1 MEIILKALQVA
12 TEAHKEQKRKIDQ
25 TPYIA
30 HPAAVAMILQNQR
43 QNIELVIAGIL
54 HDILEDTKVDKTFIK
69 NTFGHNVLE
78 LVEKVTEDKSIKD
91 WKERKQKYINTI
103 NSSTSDVM
111 LLSAADKFHNLFT
124 IFEDSKILED
134 KLWNHFKAGKQEQFW
149 FYNELCKI
157 YERNEILREYDL
169 IHDIR
174 KLINQIFEEKENP
187 TTGSTVCHEKAP

>member
-1 MEIILKALQVA
+1 
-12 TEAHKEQKRKIDQ
+12 
-25 TPYIA
+25 
-30 HPAAVAMILQNQR
+30 
-43 QNIELVIAGIL
+43 
-54 HDILEDTKVDKTFIK
+54 
-69 NTFGHNVLE
+69 
-78 LVEKVTEDKSIKD
+78 
-91 WKERKQKYINTI
+91 
-103 NSSTSDVM
+103 M

-174 KLINQIFEEKENP
+174 KLINQIFEEKENL